1 MRGNRFA
8 TALMLAGLLA
18 GQWLVFAHAQQ
29 HSSLTASDTAC
40 QMCLHAQGLDSGAA
54 PSLPAVAPAVAVE
67 APVADVAPAVAFD
80 APRYHPIR
88 APPLSLA

>member
-29 HSSLTASDTAC
+29 HSSLTASDSAC

-54 PSLPAVAPAVAVE
+54 PTLPSLAPPAAFE
-67 APVADVAPAVAFD
+67 APIAPLAPAVAFD

>member
-18 GQWLVFAHAQQ
+18 GQWLVVAHSQQ
-29 HSSLTASDTAC
+29 HATLTASDNAC

-54 PSLPAVAPAVAVE
+54 PTVAAVLAVVTDAAPLAPPAVAILFA
-67 APVADVAPAVAFD
+67 

-88 APPLSLA
+88 APPLHLA